1 MSSTIMLYYNGFTF
15 FFYLLENRWCDL
27 YTVAVLGFV
36 EASDRKSQ
44 GAQTE
49 FVAIKL
55 QTELN
60 QQQQKNSII
69 S

>member
-1 MSSTIMLYYNGFTF
+1 MIYYNGFTF
-15 FFYLLENRWCDL
+15 FFICWKTGGVI
-27 YTVAVLGFV
+27 YTQWLFWGSV

-60 QQQQKNSII
+60 QQQQQNSII

>member
-1 MSSTIMLYYNGFTF
+1 MCYYNGFTLF
-15 FFYLLENRWCDL
+15 FICWKTGDL

-44 GAQTE
+44 GAQIE

-55 QTELN
+55 QTEL
-60 QQQQKNSII
+60 K
-69 S
+69 